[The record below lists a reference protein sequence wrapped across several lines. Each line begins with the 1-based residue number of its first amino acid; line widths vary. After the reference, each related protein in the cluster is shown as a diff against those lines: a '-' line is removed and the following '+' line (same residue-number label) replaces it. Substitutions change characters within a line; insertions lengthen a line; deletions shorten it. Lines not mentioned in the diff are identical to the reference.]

1 MKVLVT
7 GCSGGV
13 GEKVLDFFIKNKI
26 YSYANFNKKKLNKK
40 ESKFLI
46 PYKQNINGKEFK
58 IPRDVDSLV
67 HIASLTKNQKKLST
81 YKVNIRMSKNILKV
95 VKRNKNLKKIIF
107 FSSVSIYG
115 NKNIGLVNEN
125 VNFLNKNFYAKS
137 KYSSEK
143 IFNKLKKIK
152 IYNLRIPGILNT
164 KNEKNFIPRLISK
177 MKKNTTIRLFNPK
190 NKFNNVILIDTLNDF
205 VLNLLKNNFK
215 SGTILLGSSVPVK
228 MIQLVNMLKNLF
240 KSESRVIWGEKNEGF
255 YLDITKAKKKYNFS
269 PLKTSDTIK
278 KYIREKLS

>member
-95 VKRNKNLKKIIF
+95 VKRNTNLKIAKIIF
-107 FSSVSIYG
+107 V
-115 NKNIGLVNEN
+115 
-125 VNFLNKNFYAKS
+125 
-137 KYSSEK
+137 
-143 IFNKLKKIK
+143 
-152 IYNLRIPGILNT
+152 
-164 KNEKNFIPRLISK
+164 
-177 MKKNTTIRLFNPK
+177 
-190 NKFNNVILIDTLNDF
+190 
-205 VLNLLKNNFK
+205 
-215 SGTILLGSSVPVK
+215 
-228 MIQLVNMLKNLF
+228 
-240 KSESRVIWGEKNEGF
+240 
-255 YLDITKAKKKYNFS
+255 
-269 PLKTSDTIK
+269 
-278 KYIREKLS
+278 